1 MARHEVNPIE
11 DWESEE
17 LSEEELD
24 LLAGGLDP
32 FKPIDFTGSV
42 KSNPLDLNNQ
52 NFLGGDVVLLKAD
65 KVFEPAKVDS
75 SYSSHLGA
83 IGGNKNEASL
93 HQPILPLNITNKFP

>member
-24 LLAGGLDP
+24 LLAGGFDP
-32 FKPIDFTGSV
+32 GLTGSVEFKPIDLKFPAPDPPV
-42 KSNPLDLNNQ
+42 KANT
-52 NFLGGDVVLLKAD
+52 
-65 KVFEPAKVDS
+65 DS
-75 SYSSHLGA
+75 SYSSFLGA
-83 IGGNKNEASL
+83 QGANKNEASL